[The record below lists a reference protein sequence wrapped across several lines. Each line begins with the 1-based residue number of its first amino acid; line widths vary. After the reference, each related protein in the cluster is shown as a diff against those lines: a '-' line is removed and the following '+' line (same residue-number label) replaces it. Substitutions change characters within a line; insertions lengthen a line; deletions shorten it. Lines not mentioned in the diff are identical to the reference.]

1 MDHKYVTQS
10 VEGYSHALLASAA
23 RSFLERS
30 EDAAEEQPN
39 HFALGAM
46 MMCCFA
52 LEAYFNQLGQTLHER
67 QMILHLQDIRD
78 FERKVPDQKFLELI
92 DALDLTLESISL
104 KTVNQ
109 FFKFR
114 NRVAHAKP
122 YSREDEST
130 TWKGARPLIPSTDPP
145 WAKQARPIEARR
157 FFEDMEEVISRMNQA
172 SLQKIG
178 QDFPLNVFGG
188 GSQVYCP

>member
-52 LEAYFNQLGQTLHER
+52 LEAYFNQLGHALHER
-67 QMILHLQDIRD
+67 RMLPEIHDIGE
-78 FERKVPDQKFLELI
+78 FEREAPDKKFRKLI
-92 DALDLTLESISL
+92 RALDLTLESISL
-104 KTVNQ
+104 KTVDQ
-109 FFKFR
+109 FFEFR

-122 YSREDEST
+122 YSREDKST
-130 TWKGARPLIPSTDPP
+130 TWKGAQPLIPSTDPP

-157 FFEDMEEVISRMNQA
+157 FVETMEEVISRMNQA